1 MRRLL
6 TLFGLVLAL
15 PLLAQDPGGVRF
27 AVFIPQQVIGTSA
40 RAQKVFAELNA
51 RGNALQTQLN
61 NRVEELKKLEQQL
74 KSPSLSD
81 EGRAKLQREF
91 QDGEIALKRMQEDS
105 QMELQK
111 LQQKAFTQFEE
122 EIAPILEQVAKEWK
136 LQVVM
141 QYQNGLFLKVD
152 EAWLLGF
159 SNEIAKR
166 YDAKFEGKAEAPSA
180 PKPAAPAPK
189 KK

>member
-6 TLFGLVLAL
+6 AVFAFCLAL
-15 PLLAQDPGGVRF
+15 PVLAQDPGGVRF
-27 AVFIPQQVIGTSA
+27 AVFIPQQVISTSA

-51 RGNALQTQLN
+51 RGNTLQTQLN
-61 NRVEELKKLEQQL
+61 SRVEEMKKLEQQL
-74 KSPSLSD
+74 KSPALSE
-81 EGRAKLQREF
+81 EGRAKIQREF

-105 QMELQK
+105 QVELQK
-111 LQQKAFTQFEE
+111 LQQKAFGQFEQ
-122 EIAPILEQVAKEWK
+122 EIAPLLTEVAKEWK

-152 EAWLLGF
+152 EVWLLAF

-166 YDAKFEGKAEAPSA
+166 YDAKYEGGAKPAAA
-180 PKPAAPAPK
+180 PKPAAAAPK
-189 KK
+189 K

>member
-1 MRRLL
+1 MRRILAAL
-6 TLFGLVLAL
+6 ALCLAL
-15 PLLAQDPGGVRF
+15 PVLAQDPGGVRF
-27 AVFIPQQVIGTSA
+27 AVFIPQQVISTSA

-51 RGNALQTQLN
+51 RGNALQTQLT
-61 NRVEELKKLEQQL
+61 NRVEELRKLEQQL

-105 QMELQK
+105 QAELQK
-111 LQQKAFTQFEE
+111 LQQKAFAQFEE
-122 EIAPILEQVAKEWK
+122 EVAPILEQVAKEWK

-166 YDAKFEGKAEAPSA
+166 YDAKFESGEKAAAPKATA
-180 PKPAAPAPK
+180 PKPAPK
-189 KK
+189 K